1 MDLPNGH
8 HTHDQDANAS
18 SSSLGN
24 SQGPTTNGPSSGST
38 TGNAPPFDPEI
49 FKNYLAALL
58 PPVVGAIPNEMDT
71 LFDEEFEERV
81 NKFSADGMNVIYVVK
96 VKEESADGADDAPPR
111 HSYHLTPHLT
121 YHPTH
126 VTTLA
131 LIKRGPILDPTTP
144 LGLQLHFLNLF
155 GGDETPYESLHA
167 VVSCGVKPWFD
178 AFVGSRGGNQDG
190 GDSKMGIPMTKKKF
204 AELELSLL
212 HLQQNVEIPET
223 HLIIHP
229 IIQRAV
235 EQAQASG
242 TRPNISHI
250 PPKLLNDSSFLNTLH
265 GHVNAWIKSIQA
277 VTRLTRDV
285 SSGTASQEINF
296 WLSLERELDGIE
308 AQLRSEEVN
317 MVMDCLR
324 NAKRFR
330 ATVSF
335 IADTGLKDARDLVH
349 KYNQLMKDFPLN
361 ELLSATDLDK
371 IQESLVL
378 IYGHIN
384 RKLRLSPYPIRRA
397 LPLVEAISKD
407 FNDQLLRILTSHRLA
422 YTPYETFERLLSQT
436 TNIFRTWDDLIK
448 EFTNVARE
456 VTRKRSERFI
466 PIKVAPAHAKL
477 QERTRYL
484 RDWRKQHEQLAV
496 MTGPT
501 KGLGGV
507 SGEAGGMDME
517 EEVKEAYEIVK
528 RIDVLDV
535 SVEGTEIWVAAEN
548 AYNERVSRVENQ
560 IIARL
565 RERLGTARNAN
576 EMFRVFSK
584 FNALFVR
591 PKIRGAIQEYQ
602 TQLIDSV
609 KDDIKHLHDKFKTQY
624 RYSEAYHMSQ
634 MRDLPPIAGAI
645 IWARQIER
653 QLLTY
658 MKRVEDVLGKGWEL
672 YAEGQKLQSESSAF
686 RRKLDTR
693 PVYEAWLHDINRRNM
708 GVDGRLFEIVKL
720 RGPGGYQLAVNFDPQ
735 IITLFK
741 EVRNLLWLGFQ
752 VPHAITNMAKDAKR
766 VYPHAVSLMETVR
779 TYGQT
784 LDLVENNRG
793 IEWLVAEYR
802 NEAQRMITRGMSIR
816 WDYFVNQYD
825 SSRYVS
831 GADGRDNR
839 HIQFV
844 REFASIV
851 SVLQDKTNNVIDLY
865 KDIVRAVED
874 LATCPYTTEA
884 FSELLGKIQAA
895 IDRLNLEG
903 YANLEH
909 WVAELDKRIEKI
921 LLQRLIHIIQVWCAE
936 FDRTDDGDTRREI
949 LPVRDT
955 AKSRRGDKRL
965 KEEKFF
971 EGNMTLKPIVHEI
984 RIQNQVIFLDPP
996 IEYARATWIKQ
1007 LHDWLGVVCRLRR
1020 IQSSRY
1026 EIGLQM
1032 QRSSASETTYTSL
1045 LTQFPDNTLQR
1056 PFSLI
1061 EVKVQ
1066 QLKDYVAKWLQFQS
1080 LWDLEAEYVFNRL
1093 GDSLAH
1099 WQQLLTEIKKA
1110 RSTFDTSDTQKSFGV
1125 CVIDYEQVQARVNA
1139 KYDSWQKDI
1148 LNRFGVKLG
1157 NAMKEMHAA
1166 ILKARHDLEHQSIE
1180 GLVGG
1185 ARRF

>member
-1 MDLPNGH
+1 MDVVTNGLPNGS
-8 HTHDQDANAS
+8 TNHD
-18 SSSLGN
+18 
-24 SQGPTTNGPSSGST
+24 
-38 TGNAPPFDPEI
+38 APAEPVALFDTAI
-49 FKNYLAALL
+49 FRSYLLSLL
-58 PPVVGAIPNEMDT
+58 PPVIGALPEELDT
-71 LFDEEFEERV
+71 LFDEEFDEKVTR
-81 NKFSADGMNVIYVVK
+81 FAADNGASIYVVK
-96 VKEESADGADDAPPR
+96 VKEESEDESPPT
-111 HSYHLTPHLT
+111 YVYQLTPHLA
-121 YHPTH
+121 YHPSH

-131 LIKRGPILDPTTP
+131 LIKRGPTLDSTTP
-144 LGLQLHFLNLF
+144 LASQLHILNLF
-155 GGDETPYESLHA
+155 GGEETPYEGLHA
-167 VVSCGVKPWFD
+167 VVSQGVKPWFD
-178 AFVGSRGGNQDG
+178 AFVGARAGGRDG
-190 GDSKMGIPMTKKKF
+190 DTRMGIPMTKKKF

-223 HLIIHP
+223 HLVIHP
-229 IIQRAV
+229 VIQRAV
-235 EQAQASG
+235 EQAQAAN
-242 TRPNISHI
+242 TPPNISHI
-250 PPKLLNDSSFLNTLH
+250 PAHLLNDSTFLNSLH
-265 GHVNAWIKSIQA
+265 GHVNSWIKSIQS
-277 VTRLTRDV
+277 VTKLTRDV
-285 SSGTASQEINF
+285 VSGTASQEINF
-296 WLSLERELDGIE
+296 WLSLERALDGIE
-308 AQLRSEEVN
+308 AQLRSDEVN
-317 MVMDCLR
+317 MVINCLR

-335 IADTGLKDARDLVH
+335 IADTGLKDATDLVH

-371 IQESLVL
+371 IQESLTL
-378 IYGHIN
+378 IFGHIN
-384 RKLRLSPYPIRRA
+384 RKLKLSPYPIRRA
-397 LPLVEAISKD
+397 LPLVEAISRD
-407 FNDQLLRILTSHRLA
+407 FNDQLLRILTSHRLP
-422 YTPYETFERLLSQT
+422 YTPYETFDRLLGQT
-436 TNIFRTWDDLIK
+436 MNIFRTWDDLIK
-448 EFTNVARE
+448 EFTIIARE
-456 VTRKRSERFI
+456 AIKKRSERFI
-466 PIKVAPAHAKL
+466 PIKVVPAHAKL

-507 SGEAGGMDME
+507 GMDVGGMDME
-517 EEVKEAYEIVK
+517 EEVKEAYEVIK

-565 RERLGTARNAN
+565 RDRLGTARNAN

-609 KDDIKHLHDKFKTQY
+609 KEDIKHLHDKFKTQY
-624 RYSEAYHMSQ
+624 RFSEAYHMSQ

-672 YAEGQKLQSESSAF
+672 YAEGQKLQSESTAF
-686 RRKLDTR
+686 RKKLDTR

-708 GVDGRLFEIVKL
+708 GVDGRLFEIVRL
-720 RGPGGYQLAVNFDPQ
+720 RGGGFQLAVNFDPQ

-741 EVRNLLWLGFQ
+741 EVRNLLWLNFQ

-784 LDLVENNRG
+784 LDLVEKNKG

-802 NEAQRMITRGMSIR
+802 NESQRMITKGMNIR

-825 SSRYVS
+825 TSRYVS
-831 GADGRDNR
+831 SADGRDNR

-844 REFASIV
+844 REFASVV
-851 SVLQDKTNNVIDLY
+851 SVLQDKTNSVIDLY
-865 KDIVRAVED
+865 KDMLRAIED
-874 LATCPYTTEA
+874 LATCSYTTEA
-884 FSELLGKIQAA
+884 FSELLAKVQAA

-909 WVAELDKRIEKI
+909 WVAELDKKIEGI
-921 LLQRLIHIIQVWCAE
+921 LLQRLTHIIQVWCTE
-936 FDRTDDGDTRREI
+936 FDRVDDGDTRRDT
-949 LPVRDT
+949 LPLRDIT
-955 AKSRRGDKRL
+955 NKRRGDKRI
-965 KEEKFF
+965 KEEKFL

-996 IEYARATWIKQ
+996 IEYARSTWIKQ

-1032 QRSSASETTYTSL
+1032 QGATVSETNYTSL
-1045 LTQFPDNTLQR
+1045 LTHFTDNTLER
-1056 PFSLI
+1056 PFALI
-1061 EVKVQ
+1061 EMKVQ

-1093 GDSLAH
+1093 GDSLAN

-1139 KYDSWQKDI
+1139 KYDAWQRDI
-1148 LNRFGVKLG
+1148 LSRFGVKLG
-1157 NAMKEMHAA
+1157 NAMKEMHAS
-1166 ILKARHDLEHQSIE
+1166 ILKARNDLEHHSIE

-1185 ARRF
+1185 PARRF

>member
-1 MDLPNGH
+1 METTYTPTASVNGNGVIP
-8 HTHDQDANAS
+8 HDEPAATSTVTAFDT
-18 SSSLGN
+18 SLFR
-24 SQGPTTNGPSSGST
+24 S
-38 TGNAPPFDPEI
+38 
-49 FKNYLAALL
+49 YLLSLL
-58 PPVVGAIPNEMDT
+58 PPVLGAHPEDLES
-71 LFDEEFEERV
+71 LFDDEWEERV
-81 NKFSADGMNVIYVVK
+81 TRFAAEGGGVIYVVK
-96 VKEESADGADDAPPR
+96 RRDDIEDDAPPTY
-111 HSYHLTPHLT
+111 SYHLTSHLT
-121 YHPTH
+121 YTPSNS
-126 VTTLA
+126 TTLA
-131 LIKRGPILDPTTP
+131 LIKRGATLDPLSP
-144 LGLQLHFLNLF
+144 LATQLHILNLF

-167 VVSCGVKPWFD
+167 VVSNGVKPWFD
-178 AFVGSRGGNQDG
+178 AFVGARGAGKDT
-190 GDSKMGIPMTKKKF
+190 DSKMGIPMTKKKF

-229 IIQRAV
+229 AIQKAV
-235 EQAQASG
+235 EQAQAAG

-250 PPKLLNDSSFLNTLH
+250 PPKLLNDSTFLNTLH
-265 GHVNAWIKSIQA
+265 AHVNTWIKSIQA
-277 VTRLTRDV
+277 VTKLNRDV
-285 SSGTASQEINF
+285 ASGTASQEINF
-296 WLSLERELDGIE
+296 WLSLERALEGIE
-308 AQLRSEEVN
+308 NQLRSEEVN
-317 MVMDCLR
+317 MVMECLR
-324 NAKRFR
+324 NAKRFH

-335 IADTGLKDARDLVH
+335 IADTGLKDATDNVH

-361 ELLSATDLDK
+361 ELLSAPDLDK
-371 IQESLVL
+371 IQEALML
-378 IYGHIN
+378 IFGHIN
-384 RKLRLSPYPIRRA
+384 RKLKLSPYPIRRA
-397 LPLVEAISKD
+397 LPLVEAISRD
-407 FNDQLLRILTSHRLA
+407 FNEQLLRILTSHRLL
-422 YTPYETFERLLSQT
+422 YTPYETFERLLAQAT
-436 TNIFRTWDDLIK
+436 AVFRTWDDLIK

-456 VTRKRSERFI
+456 VTRKRSEKFI

-484 RDWRKQHEQLAV
+484 REWRKQHEQLAV

-507 SGEAGGMDME
+507 GVEVGGMDME
-517 EEVKEAYEIVK
+517 EEVKEAYEVMK

-535 SVEGTEIWVAAEN
+535 STEGTEIWVAAEN
-548 AYNERVSRVENQ
+548 AYNERVARVENQ
-560 IIARL
+560 IISRL
-565 RERLGTARNAN
+565 RDRLGTARNAN

-609 KDDIKHLHDKFKTQY
+609 KEDIKRLHDKFKTQY

-686 RRKLDTR
+686 RKKLDTR
-693 PVYEAWLHDINRRNM
+693 PVYDAWLHDINRRDM
-708 GVDGRLFEIVKL
+708 GVGGRLFEIVRL
-720 RGPGGYQLAVNFDPQ
+720 RGGGFQLAVNFDPQ

-741 EVRNLLWLGFQ
+741 EVRNLLWLNFQ

-784 LDLVENNRG
+784 LDLVENNKG

-802 NEAQRMITRGMSIR
+802 NESQRMVTRGMNIR
-816 WDYFVNQYD
+816 WDHFVSQFD
-825 SSRYVS
+825 AATRYVS
-831 GADGRDNR
+831 SADGRDTR

-844 REFASIV
+844 REFASVV

-865 KDIVRAVED
+865 KDILRAVED

-884 FSELLGKIQAA
+884 FSDLLSRVQAA

-903 YANLEH
+903 YANLDH
-909 WVAELDKRIEKI
+909 WVAELDKKIEGI
-921 LLQRLIHIIQVWCAE
+921 LLQRLTQIIQVWCSE
-936 FDRTDDGDTRREI
+936 FDRSDDDMRRD
-949 LPVRDT
+949 PVIIN
-955 AKSRRGDKRL
+955 KRRGDKRHP
-965 KEEKFF
+965 EKFL

-996 IEYARATWIKQ
+996 IEYARQTWVTQ
-1007 LHDWLGVVCRLRR
+1007 LHDWLGIVCRLHR

-1032 QRSSASETTYTSL
+1032 QGAVVTETNYTSL
-1045 LTQFPDNTLQR
+1045 LTHFPDNTLER
-1056 PFSLI
+1056 PFMLI
-1061 EVKVQ
+1061 ENKVQ
-1066 QLKDYVAKWLQFQS
+1066 QLRDYVAKWLQFQS

-1110 RSTFDTSDTQKSFGV
+1110 RSTFDTSETQRSFGV

-1139 KYDSWQKDI
+1139 KYDAWQRDI
-1148 LNRFGVKLG
+1148 LSRFGVKLG
-1157 NAMKEMHAA
+1157 NAMKEMHAS
-1166 ILKARHDLEHQSIE
+1166 ILKARNDLEHQSIE

-1185 ARRF
+1185 GRRF

>member
-1 MDLPNGH
+1 MEPLLTSLSNG
-8 HTHDQDANAS
+8 
-18 SSSLGN
+18 
-24 SQGPTTNGPSSGST
+24 SGLDHQQQQT
-38 TGNAPPFDPEI
+38 AGVPFDAEA
-49 FKNYLAALL
+49 FRVYLRALL
-58 PPVVGAIPNEMDT
+58 PPVIAAAPADVEE
-71 LFDEEFEERV
+71 LFDDTFNDRV
-81 NKFSADGMNVIYVVK
+81 AKFTSEPGAVLYVVK
-96 VKEESADGADDAPPR
+96 SKFGGDEIAEDDPL
-111 HSYHLTPHLT
+111 SYEYSLTSQLT
-121 YHPTH
+121 YHPSH

-131 LIKRGPILDPTTP
+131 LIKRSPVIDPSAP
-144 LGLQLHFLNLF
+144 LSTQLHFLNLF

-167 VVSCGVKPWFD
+167 VVSYGVKPWFD
-178 AFVGSRGGNQDG
+178 AFVGARGAGRDA

-223 HLIIHP
+223 NLVIHP
-229 IIQRAV
+229 VIQRAV
-235 EQAQASG
+235 EQAQAAS
-242 TRPNISHI
+242 TRPSINDL
-250 PPKLLNDSSFLNTLH
+250 PPKLLIDSTFLNALH
-265 GHVNAWIKSIQA
+265 ANVNAWIKSIQA
-277 VTRLTRDV
+277 VTKLTRDV
-285 SSGTASQEINF
+285 TSGTASQEINF
-296 WLSLERELDGIE
+296 WLSLERELEGIE
-308 AQLRSEEVN
+308 TQLRSEEVN

-335 IADTGLKDARDLVH
+335 IADTGLKDATDLVH

-361 ELLSATDLDK
+361 DLLSATDLGK
-371 IQESLVL
+371 IQESITL
-378 IYGHIN
+378 IFGHIN
-384 RKLRLSPYPIRRA
+384 RKLKLSPYPVRRA
-397 LPLVEAISKD
+397 LPLVEAISRD
-407 FNDQLLRILTSHRLA
+407 FNDQLLRILTSHRLP
-422 YTPYETFERLLSQT
+422 YTPYETFDRLLGQVT
-436 TNIFRTWDDLIK
+436 VIFRTWDDLIK
-448 EFTNVARE
+448 EFTTVARE
-456 VTRKRSERFI
+456 VMRKRGEKLI
-466 PIKVAPAHAKL
+466 PIKVVNAHAKL

-484 RDWRKQHEQLAV
+484 REWRKQHEQLAV

-501 KGLGGV
+501 RGVGGGV
-507 SGEAGGMDME
+507 LDTGIGGMDME
-517 EEVKEAYEIVK
+517 EEVKEAYEIIK

-535 SVEGTEIWVAAEN
+535 SVESTEIWVAAEN
-548 AYNERVSRVENQ
+548 AYNERVARVENQ

-565 RERLGTARNAN
+565 RDRLGTARNAN

-609 KDDIKHLHDKFKTQY
+609 KEDIKHLHDKFKT
-624 RYSEAYHMSQ
+624 RFRDSEASHMSQ
-634 MRDLPPIAGAI
+634 MRDLPAISSAI

-686 RRKLDTR
+686 RKKLDTR
-693 PVYEAWLHDINRRNM
+693 PVYDAWLHDLNRRNM
-708 GVDGRLFEIVKL
+708 GVDGRLFEIVRP
-720 RGPGGYQLAVNFDPQ
+720 RGGVGGGGGLYQLAVNFDPQ

-752 VPHAITNMAKDAKR
+752 VPHVITNMAKDAKR

-784 LDLVENNRG
+784 LDLVEENRG

-802 NEAQRMITRGMSIR
+802 NDSQRMISKGMNIK

-825 SSRYVS
+825 STARYVS
-831 GADGRDNR
+831 SADGRDNR

-844 REFASIV
+844 REFASVI

-865 KDIVRAVED
+865 KDILRAVED
-874 LATCPYTTEA
+874 LATCSYTPES
-884 FSELLGKIQAA
+884 FSELLGKVQAA

-903 YANLEH
+903 YANLEQ
-909 WVAELDKRIEKI
+909 WVAELDKRIEGI
-921 LLQRLIHIIQVWCAE
+921 LLQRLERIVKVWCGE
-936 FDRTDDGDTRREI
+936 FDRASDDADMVGRSA
-949 LPVRDT
+949 LRDIT
-955 AKSRRGDKRL
+955 NKRRGDKRA
-965 KEEKFF
+965 KEEKFL
-971 EGNMTLKPIVHEI
+971 EGNMTLKPVVHEI

-996 IEYARATWIKQ
+996 IEYARANWIRQ

-1032 QRSSASETTYTSL
+1032 QGSNVAETNYTAL
-1045 LTQFPDNTLQR
+1045 LTQLPETVLHR
-1056 PFSLI
+1056 PFALI
-1061 EVKVQ
+1061 ELKVQ
-1066 QLKDYVAKWLQFQS
+1066 QLTEYVGKWLQFQS

-1093 GDSLAH
+1093 GDSLGN
-1099 WQQLLTEIKKA
+1099 WQQLLTEIKKT

-1125 CVIDYEQVQARVNA
+1125 CIIDYEQVQAKVNA
-1139 KYDSWQKDI
+1139 KYDAWQRDI
-1148 LNRFGVKLG
+1148 LSRYGVKLG

-1166 ILKARHDLEHQSIE
+1166 ILKARNDLEHHSIE
-1180 GLVGG
+1180 GLTGA

>member
-1 MDLPNGH
+1 MDP
-8 HTHDQDANAS
+8 
-18 SSSLGN
+18 
-24 SQGPTTNGPSSGST
+24 PPTNGSNGLDHQTPTPAGVV
-38 TGNAPPFDPEI
+38 AFDSDI
-49 FKNYLAALL
+49 FRVYLRALL
-58 PPVVGAIPNEMDT
+58 PPVIAAVPEDVES
-71 LFDEEFEERV
+71 LFDDSFEDRV
-81 NKFSADGMNVIYVVK
+81 AKFASDPAATLYVVK
-96 VKEESADGADDAPPR
+96 SRFSGDEGGEDEPT
-111 HSYHLTPHLT
+111 SYEYSLTSQLT
-121 YHPTH
+121 YHPSH
-126 VTTLA
+126 LLTLA
-131 LIKRGPILDPTTP
+131 LIKRSPVLDPSAP
-144 LGLQLHFLNLF
+144 LATQLHFLNLF

-167 VVSCGVKPWFD
+167 VVSYGVKPWFD
-178 AFVGSRGGNQDG
+178 AFVGSRGSSAAGRDTA
-190 GDSKMGIPMTKKKF
+190 DSKMGIPMTKKKF

-223 HLIIHP
+223 NLVIHP
-229 IIQRAV
+229 VIQRAV
-235 EQAQASG
+235 EQAQAAN
-242 TRPNISHI
+242 TRPNINDL
-250 PPKLLNDSSFLNTLH
+250 PVKLLADSSFLNSLH
-265 GHVNAWIKSIQA
+265 ANVNSWIKSIQA
-277 VTRLTRDV
+277 VTKLNRDV
-285 SSGTASQEINF
+285 TSGTASQEINF
-296 WLSLERELDGIE
+296 WLSLERELEGIE
-308 AQLRSEEVN
+308 AQLRSPEVD

-335 IADTGLKDARDLVH
+335 IADTGLKDAADLVH
-349 KYNQLMKDFPLN
+349 KYNILMKDFPLD
-361 ELLSATDLDK
+361 ELLAATDLGK
-371 IQESLVL
+371 VQEATSLIIQHV
-378 IYGHIN
+378 N

-397 LPLVEAISKD
+397 LPLVEAISRD
-407 FNDQLLRILTSHRLA
+407 FNDQLLRILTSHRLP
-422 YTPYETFERLLSQT
+422 YTPYETFDRLLGQVT
-436 TNIFRTWDDLIK
+436 AIFRTWDDLIK

-456 VTRKRSERFI
+456 VMRKRGEKFI
-466 PIKVAPAHAKL
+466 PIKVVNAHTKL

-501 KGLGGV
+501 RGI
-507 SGEAGGMDME
+507 SGSVLDMGIGGMDME
-517 EEVKEAYEIVK
+517 EEVKEAYEIIK

-548 AYNERVSRVENQ
+548 AYNERVARVENQ

-565 RERLGTARNAN
+565 RDRLGTARNAN

-609 KDDIKHLHDKFKTQY
+609 KEDIKHLHDKFKT
-624 RYSEAYHMSQ
+624 RFRDSEASHMSQ
-634 MRDLPPIAGAI
+634 MRDLPAISSAI

-686 RRKLDTR
+686 RKKLDTR
-693 PVYEAWLHDINRRNM
+693 PVYDAWLHDINRRNM
-708 GVDGRLFEIVKL
+708 GVDGRLFEIIRP
-720 RGPGGYQLAVNFDPQ
+720 RGSGAGGGTGLYQLAVNFDPQ

-752 VPHAITNMAKDAKR
+752 VPHAVTNMAKDAKR

-784 LDLVENNRG
+784 LDLVEENKG

-802 NEAQRMITRGMSIR
+802 NDSQRMISKGMNIK

-825 SSRYVS
+825 STVRYVPS
-831 GADGRDNR
+831 ADGRDNR

-844 REFASIV
+844 REFASVI

-865 KDIVRAVED
+865 KDILRAVED
-874 LATCPYTTEA
+874 LSTCSYTTEA
-884 FSELLGKIQAA
+884 FSELLGKVQAA

-903 YANLEH
+903 YANLEQ
-909 WVAELDKRIEKI
+909 WVAELDKRIEGI
-921 LLQRLIHIIQVWCAE
+921 LLQRLVQIIQVWCGE
-936 FDRTDDGDTRREI
+936 FDRVTDEGDTGTRSA
-949 LPVRDT
+949 LRDIT
-955 AKSRRGDKRL
+955 NKRRGDKRP
-965 KEEKFF
+965 KEEKFL
-971 EGNMTLKPIVHEI
+971 EGNMTLKPVVHEI

-996 IEYARATWIKQ
+996 IEHARANWIRQ

-1032 QRSSASETTYTSL
+1032 QGTSVTETNYTAL
-1045 LTQFPDNTLQR
+1045 LTALPDSVLQQ
-1056 PFSLI
+1056 PFGLI
-1061 EVKVQ
+1061 EAKVQ
-1066 QLKDYVAKWLQFQS
+1066 QLTEYVGKWLQFQS

-1093 GDSLAH
+1093 GDSLQN
-1099 WQQLLTEIKKA
+1099 WQQLLTEIKKT
-1110 RSTFDTSDTQKSFGV
+1110 RSTFDTSETQKSFGV
-1125 CVIDYEQVQARVNA
+1125 CIIDYEQVQAKVNA
-1139 KYDSWQKDI
+1139 KYDAWQRDI
-1148 LNRFGVKLG
+1148 LSRFGVKLG

-1166 ILKARHDLEHQSIE
+1166 ILKARNDLEHHSIE
-1180 GLVGG
+1180 GLTAG
-1185 ARRF
+1185 RR

>member
-1 MDLPNGH
+1 MEP
-8 HTHDQDANAS
+8 
-18 SSSLGN
+18 
-24 SQGPTTNGPSSGST
+24 SQSMTNGSSNHHDPSPPAEPPAST
-38 TGNAPPFDPEI
+38 FDPEI
-49 FKNYLAALL
+49 FRRYLESLL
-58 PPVVGAIPNEMDT
+58 PPVIGAKISDLDS
-71 LFDEEFEERV
+71 LFDEEFDERV
-81 NKFSADGMNVIYVVK
+81 SRFASDTGGVIYVVQ
-96 VKEESADGADDAPPR
+96 VKEETEGDDG
-111 HSYHLTPHLT
+111 SNTTYTYHLTPQLM
-121 YHPTH
+121 YHPSH

-131 LIKRGPILDPTTP
+131 LIKRGPTLDPTTP
-144 LGLQLHFLNLF
+144 LATQLHFLNLF

-178 AFVGSRGGNQDG
+178 AFVGARGAGKDG
-190 GDSKMGIPMTKKKF
+190 GDTKMGIPMTKKKF

-235 EQAQASG
+235 EQAHAAGQ
-242 TRPNISHI
+242 RPNISNL
-250 PPKLLNDSSFLNTLH
+250 PPKLLNDSSFLNMLH
-265 GHVNAWIKSIQA
+265 NHVNAWIKSIQS
-277 VTRLTRDV
+277 VTKLTRDV
-285 SSGTASQEINF
+285 SSGSASQEINF
-296 WLSLERELDGIE
+296 WLSLERALEAIE
-308 AQLRSEEVN
+308 AQLRSDEVL

-335 IADTGLKDARDLVH
+335 MADTGLTDATDMVH

-371 IQESLVL
+371 VQESLVL
-378 IYGHIN
+378 IFGHIN

-397 LPLVEAISKD
+397 LPLVEAISRD
-407 FNDQLLRILTSHRLA
+407 FNEQLLRILTSHRLP
-422 YTPYETFERLLSQT
+422 YTPYDTFERLLSQT
-436 TNIFRTWDDLIK
+436 MNIFRTWDDQIK

-456 VTRKRSERFI
+456 VTRKRNERFI
-466 PIKVAPAHAKL
+466 PIKVVPAHLKL

-507 SGEAGGMDME
+507 GMEVGGMDME
-517 EEVKEAYEIVK
+517 EEVKEAYEVVK
-528 RIDVLDV
+528 RVDVLDV

-565 RERLGTARNAN
+565 RDRLGTARNAN

-591 PKIRGAIQEYQ
+591 AKIRGAIQEYQ

-609 KDDIKHLHDKFKTQY
+609 KEDIKHLHEKFKTQY
-624 RYSEAYHMSQ
+624 RFSEAYHMSQ

-653 QLLTY
+653 QLQTY
-658 MKRVEDVLGKGWEL
+658 MKRVEDVLGKGWEH
-672 YAEGQKLQSESSAF
+672 YAEGQKLQSESTAF
-686 RRKLDTR
+686 RKKLDTR
-693 PVYEAWLHDINRRNM
+693 PVFDAWMQDINRRNM
-708 GVDGRLFEIVKL
+708 GVDGRLFEIVRL
-720 RGPGGYQLAVNFDPQ
+720 RGGGFQLAVNFDPQ

-741 EVRNLLWLGFQ
+741 EVRNLLWLNFQ
-752 VPHAITNMAKDAKR
+752 VPHTISNMAKDAKR

-784 LDLVENNRG
+784 LDLVENNKG

-802 NEAQRMITRGMSIR
+802 NESQRMISKGMNIR

-825 SSRYVS
+825 TSRYVPS
-831 GADGRDNR
+831 SDGRDNR

-865 KDIVRAVED
+865 KDILRAVED
-874 LATCPYTTEA
+874 LATCSYTAEA
-884 FSELLGKIQAA
+884 FSELLSKIQGA

-903 YANLEH
+903 YANLDY
-909 WVAELDKRIEKI
+909 WVAELDKRIETI
-921 LLQRLIHIIQVWCAE
+921 LLQRLTHIIQVWCSE
-936 FDRTDDGDTRREI
+936 FDRTDDGDTRRDI
-949 LPVRDT
+949 ASTRDLT
-955 AKSRRGDKRL
+955 NKRRDKRM
-965 KEEKFF
+965 KEEKFL
-971 EGNMTLKPIVHEI
+971 EGNMTVKPIVHEI

-1032 QRSSASETTYTSL
+1032 QGASAVETTYTSL
-1045 LTQFPDNTLQR
+1045 LTRFPDNTLER

-1061 EVKVQ
+1061 EIKVQ
-1066 QLKDYVAKWLQFQS
+1066 HIKDYVGKWLQFQS

-1093 GDSLAH
+1093 GDSLAN

-1110 RSTFDTSDTQKSFGV
+1110 RTTFDTSETQKSFGV

-1139 KYDSWQKDI
+1139 KYDSWQRDI
-1148 LNRFGVKLG
+1148 LSRFGVKLG
-1157 NAMKEMHAA
+1157 NAMKEMHAS
-1166 ILKARHDLEHQSIE
+1166 ILKARNDLEHHSIE
-1180 GLVGG
+1180 GLIGGGGGAGAAG